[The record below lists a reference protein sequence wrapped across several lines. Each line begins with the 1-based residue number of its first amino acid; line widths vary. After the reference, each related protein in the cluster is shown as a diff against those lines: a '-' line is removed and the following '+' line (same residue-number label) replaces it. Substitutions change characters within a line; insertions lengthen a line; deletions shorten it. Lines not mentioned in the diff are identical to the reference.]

1 MDVWFIS
8 RGHQNKNFF
17 KGEKQMKRNARMIT
31 TLVTGSLLL
40 AGCGGDSKDSAKSSP
55 DYELADISFPL
66 AENVTLKM
74 MSQSAA
80 LAPNDPNEK
89 LIFQRIE
96 EDTNVHIDWTNYKA
110 DFAEKRNLDIAS
122 GDLPDAIFNAGAGD
136 YDLLNWA
143 ESGVIVPVEDLID
156 QYMPNLKKIFDEYPE
171 YRQLSTA
178 PDGHI
183 YSFPWIEEL
192 GEGKESIHTVNDM
205 AWINVEWLDNL
216 GLDMPTTTEELMT
229 VLEAF
234 KTEDPN
240 GNGEA
245 DEIPFSFINDG
256 GNEDLKMLFAAFGEG
271 DNDDHLIVDN
281 DGNVQFTADKDGY
294 KEAIAYFNEM
304 YQKGLIDNE
313 AFEQDWNTYVA
324 KGKEQKYGVYFTWD
338 KTNVTGDN
346 DQYDVL
352 PVLAGPD
359 GRKHVTRTNGVGFSR
374 DRFVITSAN
383 KNLELT
389 AKWVDKM
396 YEPLQSV
403 QNNWGTYGDTEQA
416 NIFELK
422 DGMLHHLPLDGVAP
436 GELRQKTEA
445 AGPLA
450 VLNTY
455 YGTVTTMP
463 DDARWRLDL
472 MHATYLPYINNENIY
487 PKVFMEKDQTDRLAK
502 IETDMWDYI
511 YRKRAE
517 WITNGNIDDEWS
529 DYLAELSR
537 VGIEEWLE
545 IKQTGYDNFIK
556 GTE

>member
-1 MDVWFIS
+1 
-8 RGHQNKNFF
+8 
-17 KGEKQMKRNARMIT
+17 MKIKKSIIT
-31 TLVTGSLLL
+31 TMLLSVLVLS
-40 AGCGGDSKDSAKSSP
+40 ACGKSTKEETASP
-55 DYELADISFPL
+55 DYELTKVTFPL
-66 AENVTLKM
+66 AEKVSLKM
-74 MSQSAA
+74 ISQSGA

-89 LIFQRIE
+89 LIFQRLE
-96 EDTNVHIDWTNYKA
+96 KETNLHIDWTNYNA

-122 GDLPDAIFNAGAGD
+122 GELPDAIFNAGAGD

-143 ESGVIVPVEDLID
+143 ESGVIIPLESLIED
-156 QYMPNLKKIFDEYPE
+156 YMPNLKKLFDEYPY

-205 AWINVEWLDNL
+205 AWINVEWLAKL
-216 GLDMPTTTEELMT
+216 GLEMPQTTDELMT

-234 KTEDPN
+234 KKDDPN

-245 DEIPFSFINDG
+245 DEIPLTFINDG
-256 GNEDLKMLFAAFGEG
+256 GNEDLKFLFGAFGEG
-271 DNDDHLIVDN
+271 DNDDHLVVEN
-281 DGNVQFTADKDGY
+281 DGQVQFTADKAGY
-294 KEAIAYFNEM
+294 KEAISYFNQL
-304 YQKGLIDNE
+304 YDKGLIDSE

-338 KTNVTGDN
+338 KTNITGDN
-346 DQYDVL
+346 DNYEVL
-352 PVLAGPD
+352 PVLAGPS
-359 GRKHVTRTNGVGFSR
+359 GKKHVTRTNGIGFSR
-374 DRFVITSAN
+374 DRFVITSSN

-403 QNNWGTYGDTEQA
+403 QNNWGTYGDDSQQ

-422 DGMLHHLPLDGVAP
+422 DNMLVHLDLAGTAP
-436 GELRQKTEA
+436 GELRQKTETT
-445 AGPLA
+445 GPLA
-450 VLNTY
+450 VLNSY

-463 DDARWRLDL
+463 DDAKWRLEL
-472 MHATYLPYINNENIY
+472 MHDNYLPYINNEHNY
-487 PKVFMEKDQTDRLAK
+487 PKVFLEKAETDRLAK

-517 WITNGNIDDEWS
+517 WITNGKIDKEWD
-529 DYLAELSR
+529 DYLQELER
-537 VGIEEWLE
+537 FGLAEWLK
-545 IKQTGYDNFIK
+545 IKQDGYDSFVK

>member
-1 MDVWFIS
+1 MKSKKWFVPVLLS
-8 RGHQNKNFF
+8 S
-17 KGEKQMKRNARMIT
+17 A
-31 TLVTGSLLL
+31 LLL
-40 AGCGGDSKDSAKSSP
+40 GACSGSAADKAKSSP
-55 DYELADISFPL
+55 DYELEKVSFPL
-66 AENVTLKM
+66 KEKVSLKM
-74 MSQSAA
+74 ISQGAA
-80 LAPNDPNEK
+80 LAPKDPNDK
-89 LIFQRIE
+89 LIFKRLE
-96 EDTNVHIDWTNYKA
+96 EDTNLHIDWTNYNT

-143 ESGVIVPVEDLID
+143 ESGVIVPVEDLIND
-156 QYMPNLKKIFDEYPE
+156 HMPNLKKIFDENPE

-192 GEGKESIHTVNDM
+192 GQGKESIHTVNCM
-205 AWINVEWLDNL
+205 AWINTDWLEKL
-216 GLDMPTTTEELMT
+216 GLEMPQTTDELMT

-234 KTEDPN
+234 KSQDPN

-256 GNEDLKMLFAAFGEG
+256 GNEDMKYIFGAFGEG

-281 DGNVQFTADKDGY
+281 DGQVQFTANKEGY
-294 KEAIAYFNEM
+294 KNAVKYLNEM

-324 KGKEQKYGVYFTWD
+324 KGKEHKYGVYFTWD
-338 KTNVTGDN
+338 KANITGDN
-346 DQYDVL
+346 DSYDVL

-359 GRKHVTRTNGVGFSR
+359 GTKHVTRTNGMGFSR

-403 QNNWGTYGDTEQA
+403 QNNWGTYGDAEQA

-422 DGMLHHLPLDGVAP
+422 DGMLKHLPLDGEAP

-450 VLNTY
+450 VLDAY
-455 YGTVTTMP
+455 YDTVTTMP
-463 DDARWRLDL
+463 DDAKWRLDL
-472 MHATYLPYINNENIY
+472 MHETYLPYITEENNY
-487 PKVFMEKDQTDRLAK
+487 PKVFLAKEETDRLAK

-517 WITNGNIDDEWS
+517 WITGGKIDEEWN
-529 DYLAELSR
+529 DYLTELKR
-537 VGIEEWLE
+537 VGIDDWIQ
-545 IKQTGYDNFIK
+545 IKQEGYDTFVE
-556 GTE
+556 GAQ